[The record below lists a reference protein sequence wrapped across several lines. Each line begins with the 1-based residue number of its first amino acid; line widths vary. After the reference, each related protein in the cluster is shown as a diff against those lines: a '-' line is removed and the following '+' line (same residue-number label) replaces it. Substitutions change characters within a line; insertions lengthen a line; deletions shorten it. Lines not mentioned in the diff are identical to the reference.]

1 MRVRRLI
8 GGSAWLDGWGAGGE
22 REGDSLVVQHGSVGT
37 ARFLGVVSVGRSVC
51 ARRCRCVATR
61 VCVSLA
67 WTMQGQS
74 RRRALLC
81 ATGAPSANGSAF
93 PSIRLDVKTRNISR
107 RFFLSSIL
115 PPPPPLR
122 ENSSSSF
129 LKRTRPPR
137 QKGRASARR
146 SRDEEN
152 GGSKPRIEPDPETRL
167 FRFRGNIIYTIRSN
181 KKNPTPN
188 SPPARAISSVI
199 EQYFNPS
206 LGISSFYT
214 RCNYHNSNIDD
225 VYALSYRFVVFRNV
239 HAHAIRKNDLGG
251 RGGKGKGDFFGPRR
265 TKEELARRV

>member
-1 MRVRRLI
+1 MEEAR
-8 GGSAWLDGWGAGGE
+8 LDGWGAGGE

-74 RRRALLC
+74 RRALLC

-93 PSIRLDVKTRNISR
+93 RSIRLNVKTRNISR

-115 PPPPPLR
+115 PPPLR

-152 GGSKPRIEPDPETRL
+152 GGSKPRIEPDPETHL
-167 FRFRGNIIYTIRSN
+167 FRFRGNIIYTICSN
-181 KKNPTPN
+181 KKNPTSN
-188 SPPARAISSVI
+188 SPPARSSSLHRVSSSNILIPRSEFRVFILDAITI
-199 EQYFNPS
+199 IQ
-206 LGISSFYT
+206 ISMIYT
-214 RCNYHNSNIDD
+214 RSPT
-225 VYALSYRFVVFRNV
+225 VS
-239 HAHAIRKNDLGG
+239 
-251 RGGKGKGDFFGPRR
+251 
-265 TKEELARRV
+265 

>member
-1 MRVRRLI
+1 MEEAR
-8 GGSAWLDGWGAGGE
+8 LDGWGAGGE

-93 PSIRLDVKTRNISR
+93 RSIRLNVKTRNISR

-115 PPPPPLR
+115 PPPLR

-137 QKGRASARR
+137 QKGRAS
-146 SRDEEN
+146 RDEEN
-152 GGSKPRIEPDPETRL
+152 GGSKPRIELETRL

-188 SPPARAISSVI
+188 SPPARSWSLHRVSSSNILIPRSEFRVFILDAITI
-199 EQYFNPS
+199 IQ
-206 LGISSFYT
+206 ISMIYT
-214 RCNYHNSNIDD
+214 RSPT
-225 VYALSYRFVVFRNV
+225 VS
-239 HAHAIRKNDLGG
+239 
-251 RGGKGKGDFFGPRR
+251 
-265 TKEELARRV
+265 

>member
-1 MRVRRLI
+1 MEEAR
-8 GGSAWLDGWGAGGE
+8 LDGWGAGGE

-51 ARRCRCVATR
+51 ARRYRCVATR

-93 PSIRLDVKTRNISR
+93 RSIRLNVKTRNISR

-115 PPPPPLR
+115 PPPLR

-137 QKGRASARR
+137 RKGRASARR

-188 SPPARAISSVI
+188 SPPARSWSLHRVSSSNILIPRSEFRVFILDAITI
-199 EQYFNPS
+199 IQ
-206 LGISSFYT
+206 ISMIYT
-214 RCNYHNSNIDD
+214 RSPT
-225 VYALSYRFVVFRNV
+225 VS
-239 HAHAIRKNDLGG
+239 
-251 RGGKGKGDFFGPRR
+251 
-265 TKEELARRV
+265 

>member
-1 MRVRRLI
+1 MEEAR
-8 GGSAWLDGWGAGGE
+8 LDGWGAGGE

-37 ARFLGVVSVGRSVC
+37 ARFLGVVSVGRC

-93 PSIRLDVKTRNISR
+93 RSIRLNVKTRNISR

-115 PPPPPLR
+115 PPPLR

-152 GGSKPRIEPDPETRL
+152 GGSKPRIEPDPETHL

-181 KKNPTPN
+181 KKNPTSN
-188 SPPARAISSVI
+188 SPPARSWSLHRVSSSNILIPRSEFRVFILDAITI
-199 EQYFNPS
+199 IQ
-206 LGISSFYT
+206 ISMIYT
-214 RCNYHNSNIDD
+214 RSPT
-225 VYALSYRFVVFRNV
+225 VS
-239 HAHAIRKNDLGG
+239 
-251 RGGKGKGDFFGPRR
+251 
-265 TKEELARRV
+265 

>member
-1 MRVRRLI
+1 MEEAR
-8 GGSAWLDGWGAGGE
+8 LDGWGAGGE

-93 PSIRLDVKTRNISR
+93 RSIRLNIKTRNISR

-115 PPPPPLR
+115 PPPLR

-129 LKRTRPPR
+129 LKRTRLPR

-167 FRFRGNIIYTIRSN
+167 FRFRGNIIYAIRSN

-188 SPPARAISSVI
+188 SPPARSWSLHRVSSSNILIPQSEFRVFILDAITI
-199 EQYFNPS
+199 IQ
-206 LGISSFYT
+206 ISMIYT
-214 RCNYHNSNIDD
+214 RSPT
-225 VYALSYRFVVFRNV
+225 VS
-239 HAHAIRKNDLGG
+239 
-251 RGGKGKGDFFGPRR
+251 
-265 TKEELARRV
+265 

>member
-1 MRVRRLI
+1 MEEAR
-8 GGSAWLDGWGAGGE
+8 LDGWGAGGE

-61 VCVSLA
+61 VCVPLA

-93 PSIRLDVKTRNISR
+93 RSIRLNVKTRNISR

-115 PPPPPLR
+115 PPPLR

-137 QKGRASARR
+137 RKGRASARR

-152 GGSKPRIEPDPETRL
+152 GGSKPRIEPDPKTRL

-188 SPPARAISSVI
+188 SPPARSWSLHRVSSSNILIPRSEFRVFILDAITI
-199 EQYFNPS
+199 IQ
-206 LGISSFYT
+206 ISMIYT
-214 RCNYHNSNIDD
+214 RSPT
-225 VYALSYRFVVFRNV
+225 VS
-239 HAHAIRKNDLGG
+239 
-251 RGGKGKGDFFGPRR
+251 
-265 TKEELARRV
+265 

>member
-1 MRVRRLI
+1 MEEAR
-8 GGSAWLDGWGAGGE
+8 LDGWGAGGE

-37 ARFLGVVSVGRSVC
+37 ARFLGVVSVGRC

-93 PSIRLDVKTRNISR
+93 RSIRLNVKTRNISR

-115 PPPPPLR
+115 PPPLR

-137 QKGRASARR
+137 RKGRASARR

-167 FRFRGNIIYTIRSN
+167 FRFRGNIIYAIRSN

-188 SPPARAISSVI
+188 SPPARSWSLHRVSSSNILIPRSEFRVFILDAITI
-199 EQYFNPS
+199 IQ
-206 LGISSFYT
+206 ISMIYT
-214 RCNYHNSNIDD
+214 RSPT
-225 VYALSYRFVVFRNV
+225 VS
-239 HAHAIRKNDLGG
+239 
-251 RGGKGKGDFFGPRR
+251 
-265 TKEELARRV
+265 